1 MSISAASTASGPV
14 SGTPAATVAGPFAGP
29 VSGAFAAAGYLA
41 AGLPAVARLQGAA
54 RSPRA
59 TTPALHDHVLSLG
72 QHLRQCQHAQ
82 GRWFGLGRLGH
93 ELHAWVAPRF
103 VTTLAGASVLIALA
117 CLF

>member
-1 MSISAASTASGPV
+1 MPPSAAATTLTGPL
-14 SGTPAATVAGPFAGP
+14 SGT
-29 VSGAFAAAGYLA
+29 FAAADRFA
-41 AGLPAVARLQGAA
+41 AGAFGGQAAVSGLP
-54 RSPRA
+54 
-59 TTPALHDHVLSLG
+59 PALQDHVLSLG
-72 QHLRQCQHAQ
+72 QHLRQCQQAQ

>member
-1 MSISAASTASGPV
+1 MTCPVPVRCCALAPLPALESRTMPQLAATTASGPLSV
-14 SGTPAATVAGPFAGP
+14 VLS
-29 VSGAFAAAGYLA
+29 AAASP
-41 AGLPAVARLQGAA
+41 GLPRPVRQQALHTL
-54 RSPRA
+54 P
-59 TTPALHDHVLSLG
+59 PALQEQVLSLG
-72 QHLRQCQHAQ
+72 LHLRQCQQAQ